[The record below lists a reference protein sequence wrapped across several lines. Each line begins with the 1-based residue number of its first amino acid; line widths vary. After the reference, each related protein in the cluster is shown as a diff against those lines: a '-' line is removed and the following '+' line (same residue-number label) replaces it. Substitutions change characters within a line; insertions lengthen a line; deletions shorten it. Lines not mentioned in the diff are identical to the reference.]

1 MTHQEFQTRLW
12 EALST
17 LPPIERQ
24 KAADYYN
31 ELILDAIE
39 NGGQEEEVIASLG
52 SIEEIRDKTLVEYG
66 QSLPYSNSR
75 NTLRTTL
82 TAIGLP
88 FAILIGIPLAA
99 AALALYLS
107 GWAVIASLWVSAAAM
122 AACLPLGILSG
133 CFLFSQSVTA
143 ALFQMGAGVLTAGL
157 GLLLGAG
164 MLALTRLYIRFTRWL
179 WRSITGL
186 FHKKGAAPAGVQPGE
201 I

>member
-1 MTHQEFQTRLW
+1 MTHEEFQMRLW

-24 KAADYYN
+24 KAADYYH

-133 CFLFSQSVTA
+133 CFLFGQSATA
-143 ALFQMGAGVLTAGL
+143 ALFQMGAGVLAAGL